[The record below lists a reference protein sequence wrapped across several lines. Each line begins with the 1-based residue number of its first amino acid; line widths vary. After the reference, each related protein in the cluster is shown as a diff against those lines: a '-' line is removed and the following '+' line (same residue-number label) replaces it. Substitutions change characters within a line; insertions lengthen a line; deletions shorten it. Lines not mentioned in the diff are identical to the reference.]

1 MFHKFLYTVGL
12 HRICL
17 RAEVCNLVFIICSLV
32 VGIGCVTDTWKV
44 EWKLHFLE
52 WKTPSLVL
60 SLVCST
66 LKIAFE
72 GVDDTVSYSIQTC
85 QVLQFLMKPMLPLEN
100 LNLGGGVLKKSFQFI
115 LKSQGK
121 NFQPWKKHLSSPTLL
136 GLFQTT
142 CKLLLRLDGD
152 IGWLPMHCFTAKPQ
166 TIINGS

>member
-60 SLVCST
+60 SLVHRTHWKSHLFWGIWKIT
-66 LKIAFE
+66 L
-72 GVDDTVSYSIQTC
+72 GYSIQTC
-85 QVLQFLMKPMLPLEN
+85 WQLQFLMKPLLPLEN
-100 LNLGGGVLKKSFQFI
+100 LKFLAGSWKRHFSSFWKTREIIFSHEKS
-115 LKSQGK
+115 
-121 NFQPWKKHLSSPTLL
+121 TL
-136 GLFQTT
+136 
-142 CKLLLRLDGD
+142 
-152 IGWLPMHCFTAKPQ
+152 PHPHY
-166 TIINGS
+166 